1 MQSVKTDLFLKIAI
15 AGMLAALVYVIY
27 KGIHEPVVGQGDD
40 APAFSVVADNGMT
53 VGVPNFGGK
62 VLVLNFWATWCPP
75 CVQETPSLSQFA
87 AQFRDDKVVVLALSV
102 DRDEKAYRTFLNKYK
117 PAFLT
122 ARDFTV
128 HADYGTL
135 MYPESYIID
144 ARGKVRMKIAQGQDW
159 SDPRLAQFVRS
170 LL

>member
-1 MQSVKTDLFLKIAI
+1 MRSVKTDLVLKIAI
-15 AGMLAALVYVIY
+15 GALLVALVCVIY
-27 KGIHEPVVGQGDD
+27 NGIHETVVEQGND
-40 APAFSVVADNGMT
+40 APAFTVLADNGAT
-53 VGVPNFGGK
+53 LGVPNFGGK

-87 AQFRDDKVVVLALSV
+87 AQFKDKGVVVLALSV
-102 DRDEKAYRTFLNKYK
+102 DRDEKAYRAFLDKYK

-128 HADYGTL
+128 HADYGTFI
-135 MYPESYIID
+135 YPETYIID
-144 ARGKVRMKIAQGQDW
+144 AQGTVRRKIAEGADW
-159 SDPRLAQFVRS
+159 SDPGLTQFVGS